1 MKRWLMIVA
10 LVSACSEMTPPSTSE
25 RPQRIVSLDYCA
37 DQYVIKLADRDD
49 ILAVSPDA
57 MRDFSYLR
65 EDAKGLPTTRPR
77 TEDVLLLEPDLIVR
91 SYGGGPQATR
101 FFEEVGIPVVE
112 IGYPQDWA
120 AIAETIIR
128 VATDLGQREQGLDV
142 AREMNERLSAL
153 QDQDQDQTMLYVTPS
168 GYTTGPGSLIDQL
181 MRDAGY
187 TNFEAKPGWRPLPL
201 ETLAANTPDT
211 LAAGFFDTKNDFQG
225 AWSTMRHPVADDLLS
240 ERPVAELSGAWL
252 TCSAWFLVDA
262 AEALANLES
271 SAP

>member
-1 MKRWLMIVA
+1 MILALM
-10 LVSACSEMTPPSTSE
+10 SACSEMTSPSANDG
-25 RPQRIVSLDYCA
+25 PQRIVSLDYCA
-37 DQYVIKLADRDD
+37 DQYVIKLANRAD

-57 MRDFSYLR
+57 VRDFSYLR
-65 EDAKGLPTTRPR
+65 DDAKGLPTVRPR
-77 TEDVLLLEPDLIVR
+77 TEDILLLEPDLIVR
-91 SYGGGPQATR
+91 SYGGGPQAVR

-120 AIAETIIR
+120 AIEDTVIR
-128 VATDLGQREQGLDV
+128 VATDFGQREQGLEV
-142 AREMNERLSAL
+142 ATSMNARLDAL
-153 QDQDQDQTMLYVTPS
+153 RYQDQEQSMLYVTPS

-181 MRDAGY
+181 MQDAGY
-187 TNFEAKPGWRPLPL
+187 TNFEAKPGWHPLPL
-201 ETLAANTPDT
+201 ETLAAETPDT

-225 AWSTMRHPVADDLLS
+225 AWSTMRHPVADDLLRD
-240 ERPVAELSGAWL
+240 RPVAELSGAWL